1 MAKIAINP
9 TMKRATAAA
18 YSLPAGSVNRD
29 AGRLTR
35 KIVAARKAI
44 VIARPTKF
52 SAQEYQEPLK
62 RGSIDTDAERQCE

>member
-44 VIARPTKF
+44 VIARPIQIFRARVLGATQTWF
-52 SAQEYQEPLK
+52 Y
-62 RGSIDTDAERQCE
+62 